1 MNSDPKDI
9 VCEGIQKVNET
20 LDILMTKVVSLKE
33 YHSKHTNS
41 VSDTEILFLMT
52 DPLYFQCKVL
62 ELEINFWKEIITR
75 FSHRVYADFFKFLK
89 SLYDHDHR
97 PMKHVF
103 YKDLCF
109 DKINIEEILSIKK
122 AINMYIEMKKQ
133 DIEII
138 NNKIFTISNETERGV
153 NVQSILNSEN
163 YSLKMLQSKINFWED
178 VLNSHNYY
186 HKKFLT
192 SLKLKVLTMHTEM
205 NASMDIDTYDASETL
220 KMDEMEEKQI
230 EQSMNVSRSKPKR
243 RWTISNLENFDSMPE
258 NLQAIEPEPLKSSEP
273 TIEPKEPIESIEPIE
288 PIEPVEPI
296 EPTKSRLL
304 LRFVLSSLC
313 VVPAIYFGTQ
323 FDGITSGNI
332 HFYRGI
338 TSWY

>member
-20 LDILMTKVVSLKE
+20 LDIMMTKVVSLKE

-62 ELEINFWKEIITR
+62 EMEMNFWKEMITR

-89 SLYDHDHR
+89 SLYDHDDL

-109 DKINIEEILSIKK
+109 DNINIDEILSIKK
-122 AINMYIEMKKQ
+122 SINIYIEMKKN
-133 DIEII
+133 DLEII
-138 NNKIFTISNETERGV
+138 NNKIFYISNETERGV

-163 YSLKMLQSKINFWED
+163 YSLKMLQSKIKFWED
-178 VLNSHNYY
+178 VLNSHSYY

-205 NASMDIDTYDASETL
+205 SASMDIDTYDASETL
-220 KMDEMEEKQI
+220 KMDENEEKQI
-230 EQSMNVSRSKPKR
+230 EQSMNVSRPKPKR
-243 RWTISNLENFDSMPE
+243 RWTISNLENFDLIID
-258 NLQAIEPEPLKSSEP
+258 NK
-273 TIEPKEPIESIEPIE
+273 TNEPIEDIE
-288 PIEPVEPI
+288 PIEPVEPLEDIETIPIGPIGPI
-296 EPTKSRLL
+296 EPKEPRLL
-304 LRFVLSSLC
+304 ILRFFKFTFVLSFIC
-313 VVPAIYFGTQ
+313 VMPAIYFGSHT
-323 FDGITSGNI
+323 FEKKGI
-332 HFYRGI
+332 GI
-338 TSWY
+338 APQYYAW

>member
-1 MNSDPKDI
+1 MNSYPKDI

-20 LDILMTKVVSLKE
+20 LEMMMKKVMNLKE
-33 YHSKHTNS
+33 YHSKHTS
-41 VSDTEILFLMT
+41 AVSDSEILFLMT

-62 ELEINFWKEIITR
+62 EMEIDFWKEIITR

-89 SLYDHDHR
+89 SLYDHDR
-97 PMKHVF
+97 LSMKHVF

-109 DKINIEEILSIKK
+109 DSINIGEIMSIKK
-122 AINMYIEMKKQ
+122 AINVYIEMKKH
-133 DIEII
+133 DIEVI

-178 VLNSHNYY
+178 CLNSHNYY
-186 HKKFLT
+186 HQRFLT

-220 KMDEMEEKQI
+220 KMDKTEEKQI

-243 RWTISNLENFDSMPE
+243 RWTISNLENLDLTLEPE
-258 NLQAIEPEPLKSSEP
+258 SIESESIEPEPLMK
-273 TIEPKEPIESIEPIE
+273 PKPQ
-288 PIEPVEPI
+288 
-296 EPTKSRLL
+296 K
-304 LRFVLSSLC
+304 LRKIFKFTLVLSFIC
-313 VVPAIYFGTQ
+313 VVPAVYFGPTM
-323 FDGITSGNI
+323 
-332 HFYRGI
+332 
-338 TSWY
+338 